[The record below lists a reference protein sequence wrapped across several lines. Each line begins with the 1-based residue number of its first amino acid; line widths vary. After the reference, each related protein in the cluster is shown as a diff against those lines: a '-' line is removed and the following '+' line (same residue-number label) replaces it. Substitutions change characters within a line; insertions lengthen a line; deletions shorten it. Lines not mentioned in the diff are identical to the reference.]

1 MCDSKIYG
9 ISKIEAFT
17 YIISYMQLWQFTIV
31 MALLSCAIFYL
42 IVGLYF
48 GSWPLIKAGV
58 LALSIAA
65 IIPQFRQV

>member
-1 MCDSKIYG
+1 
-9 ISKIEAFT
+9 
-17 YIISYMQLWQFTIV
+17 MQLWQFTIV

-42 IVGLYF
+42 VVGLYF